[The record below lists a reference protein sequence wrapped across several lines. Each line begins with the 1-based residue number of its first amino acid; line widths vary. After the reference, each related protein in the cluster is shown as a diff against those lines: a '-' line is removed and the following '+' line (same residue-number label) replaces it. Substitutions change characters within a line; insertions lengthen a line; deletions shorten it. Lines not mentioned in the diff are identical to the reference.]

1 MGSKFWA
8 GVLVGVGI
16 GLLVAAV
23 LVEQELMT
31 LQRKAWV
38 SVTGIVLAVIG
49 QTIAWRV
56 VRRSQQRDKNKPQNA

>member
-1 MGSKFWA
+1 MGRHFWA
-8 GVLVGVGI
+8 GVLVGVGF

-38 SVTGIVLAVIG
+38 SVTGIILFFLGMTVLPRA
-49 QTIAWRV
+49 RNP
-56 VRRSQQRDKNKPQNA
+56 RE